1 MLACIRKMLPHLKL
15 IYCLTTERVTVARL
29 AFMVGAKA
37 AASSSKASFDP
48 LHTSPRTD
56 SASLLRRP
64 TSTASTATLSP
75 TKCFRTALPKSIV
88 ATTAQSEDDRKSLR
102 ALAEALVAKLK
113 ECAPAIGLDIGR
125 LTALEAQLGNLTVT
139 SGIGARI
146 TEANVGTF
154 KTGDISVGDPSRK

>member
-1 MLACIRKMLPHLKL
+1 MVDP
-15 IYCLTTERVTVARL
+15 VTVGSLVAGAL
-29 AFMVGAKA
+29 SMAAEAGVKGAVGEAVKDGYKA
-37 AASSSKASFDP
+37 LKEKVSHWASGEV
-48 LHTSPRTD
+48 
-56 SASLLRRP
+56 
-64 TSTASTATLSP
+64 
-75 TKCFRTALPKSIV
+75 TALEATPSSIGRQTV
-88 ATTAQSEDDRKSLR
+88 IAEIIDAQSEDDRKSLR